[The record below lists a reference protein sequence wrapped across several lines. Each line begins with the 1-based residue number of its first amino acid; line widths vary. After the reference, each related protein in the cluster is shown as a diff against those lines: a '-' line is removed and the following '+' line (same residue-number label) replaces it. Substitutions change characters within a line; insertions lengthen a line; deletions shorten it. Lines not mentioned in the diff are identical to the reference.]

1 MYRLAWIIA
10 GCVAAYIG
18 SGYIAGF
25 KSGSTVEAEIPQ
37 KEEGGT
43 AQ

>member
-18 SGYIAGF
+18 TGYIAGL
-25 KSGSTVEAEIPQ
+25 KSGSDAEAENAQ
-37 KEEGGT
+37 RAEGGT
-43 AQ
+43 A